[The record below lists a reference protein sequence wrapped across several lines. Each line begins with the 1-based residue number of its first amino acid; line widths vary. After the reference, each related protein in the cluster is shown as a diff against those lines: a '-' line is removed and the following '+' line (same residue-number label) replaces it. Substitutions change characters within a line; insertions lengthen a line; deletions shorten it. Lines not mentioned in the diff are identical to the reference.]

1 MRAKLVD
8 DFDQPVYVTGP
19 RRSGGRLFIV
29 EKQGRIMSIGR
40 HGKPRTFLNIKG
52 RVAGGTEQGLLSV
65 AFAPK
70 YRKNRRFYVYYTEKQ
85 HGDIVI
91 AEFRRSRKHPGK
103 AVAKSRRTVI
113 RIQHRMAPNHNGG
126 QLQFGPDGY
135 LYFGTGDGGGGGD
148 PKENAQNKDSLLGKL
163 LRIDPRRR
171 HGKPYTVPSS
181 NPFVGRPGRDEIYSY
196 GLRNPYRFSFDRRG
210 GHLVIGDVGQER
222 WEEIDYLTRKAANGA
237 NFGWDAYEGRA
248 PYEVRPIG
256 AHVDPIQVY
265 SHAGGNC
272 SVTGGYVY
280 RGPRAPL
287 PARPLRLRRLL
298 RRPDP
303 QPDPGGTAGSRR
315 PPGRPPRLQR
325 DLELR
330 RGRQGQPLL
339 HRPQGRWG
347 LRDRRRSPVASRA
360 GRSRRRARRPC
371 AARRQV

>member
-1 MRAKLVD
+1 
-8 DFDQPVYVTGP
+8 
-19 RRSGGRLFIV
+19 
-29 EKQGRIMSIGR
+29 MSIGR

-163 LRIDPRRR
+163 LRIDPRRASR
-171 HGKPYTVPSS
+171 QALHGPVLEPVRRPAGPRRDLLLRPPQPLPVLVRPS
-181 NPFVGRPGRDEIYSY
+181 
-196 GLRNPYRFSFDRRG
+196 RR
-210 GHLVIGDVGQER
+210 HLVIGDVGQER
-222 WEEIDYLTRKAANGA
+222 WEEIDYLTGRRPTARTSAGTPTRAALRYD
-237 NFGWDAYEGRA
+237 DA
-248 PYEVRPIG
+248 RPI
-256 AHVDPIQVY
+256 A
-265 SHAGGNC
+265 AGMSSRSRCTATPAATARSPAATSTAG
-272 SVTGGYVY
+272 
-280 RGPRAPL
+280 RGL
-287 PARPLRLRRLL
+287 PPCAAATSTPTSAAARSAAC
-298 RRPDP
+298 
-303 QPDPGGTAGSRR
+303 PGGSAGATTTGRSASRASA
-315 PPGRPPRLQR
+315 GISSFGEDAKGNLYFT
-325 DLELR
+325 DLSGGGVYEIVAE
-330 RGRQGQPLL
+330 
-339 HRPQGRWG
+339 
-347 LRDRRRSPVASRA
+347 SPVASRA

-371 AARRQV
+371 AGRRRV